1 MNLHRPVRPLAA
13 AFLLAASFAA
23 QAASIALG
31 QASSSGLTAVITPD
45 ANESGSA
52 GIYIAAVYGNNVYFR
67 GSSSKDWRA
76 YTGAGYPVA
85 ATVALSG
92 SPLTVTV
99 ADFDLSPLPGLDM
112 YVGYGLTVAD
122 LAKSGHLAKI
132 YTVPAS
138 KPTTGTGS
146 TNACDTSQAP
156 AGVSYSQSGSTVNI
170 STNGQ
175 CVALPTTSSLCTPP
189 PASSASGQSILTATN
204 ITSFS
209 MSGISMSIP
218 GYPNPFDAMG
228 QSLGSTK
235 SCIKNAPAGYSTYNI
250 NMDVCY
256 DITAQLGSALQSIPG
271 VLTVTPPVTEKLVG
285 SISSTVVSDCFA
297 TDALTIVDAATQEVW
312 VKQGGSFVKV
322 R

>member
-1 MNLHRPVRPLAA
+1 MSQHRPLAA
-13 AFLLAASFAA
+13 AILLAASFTAH
-23 QAASIALG
+23 AASIAVG

-45 ANESGSA
+45 ASESGKAS
-52 GIYIAAVYGNNVYFR
+52 IYVAAVYAGNVYFR
-67 GSSSKDWRA
+67 GATTSDWRG
-76 YTGAGYPVA
+76 YAGGSYPIA
-85 ATVALSG
+85 ASATLAG
-92 SPLTVTV
+92 SPLTITV
-99 ADFDLSPLPGLDM
+99 ADFDLSPLPGLDV

-122 LAKSGHLAKI
+122 LAKAGHLTKI

-146 TNACDTSQAP
+146 TSACDTSQAP

-170 STNGQ
+170 TTNGQ

-189 PASSASGQSILTATN
+189 PSSSASGQSILTSVN
-204 ITSFS
+204 ISSFS
-209 MSGISMSIP
+209 MGGISMSIP

-235 SCIKNAPAGYSTYNI
+235 SCIKNAPAGYSTYSI
-250 NMDVCY
+250 NMNVCY

-285 SISSTVVSDCFA
+285 SMSSTVVADCFT

>member
-1 MNLHRPVRPLAA
+1 MNLHRPLRPLAA
-13 AFLLAASFAA
+13 AILLAASFSS

-31 QASSSGLTAVITPD
+31 QASSSGLTAIIKPD
-45 ANESGSA
+45 ANESGNA
-52 GIYIAAVYGNNVYFR
+52 GIYIAAVYAGNVYFR
-67 GSSSKDWRA
+67 GAKTNDWSA
-76 YTGAGYPVA
+76 YGGGSYPVA
-85 ATVALSG
+85 ASASLVG
-92 SPLTVTV
+92 SPLTITV
-99 ADFDLSPLPGLDM
+99 VDFDLAPLPGLDV
-112 YVGYGLTVAD
+112 YVGYGVTVAD
-122 LAKSGHLAKI
+122 LAKAGHLTKI

-138 KPTTGTGS
+138 KPSTGVS
-146 TNACDTSQAP
+146 SVCDTSQAP
-156 AGVSYSQSGSTVNI
+156 AGVAYSQSGSTVNI

-189 PASSASGQSILTATN
+189 PSSSASGQSILTSVN
-204 ITSFS
+204 ISSFS
-209 MSGISMSIP
+209 MSGISMAIP

-285 SISSTVVSDCFA
+285 SMSSTVVADCFA

-312 VKQGGSFVKV
+312 IKQGGSFVKV